1 MSQGIA
7 QQCNDILVLG
17 DLRNGSKLSNYS
29 ASSPPICKHDF
40 ARRSASASATS
51 LSVSVN
57 GQGVS
62 RGVGT
67 SESLV
72 IACVRFESCLSP
84 RLREGSHR
92 ARGHSPPPP
101 FTRCYCSHS
110 LQPPDEGQR
119 HARGASMA
127 PPFRL
132 VPHSLAASHAPL
144 PATSHVAGSRQA
156 VARARRGSQVL
167 REPIR
172 APASDA
178 AVGKKASLNIVFH
191 SSLLKPVTRA

>member
-57 GQGVS
+57 GQGVKPG
-62 RGVGT
+62 RWYLRIARDCLRAIRVV
-67 SESLV
+67 LV
-72 IACVRFESCLSP
+72 AAL
-84 RLREGSHR
+84 
-92 ARGHSPPPP
+92 ARGKPSRPWPLAAPL
-101 FTRCYCSHS
+101 TRCFCSHS

-127 PPFRL
+127 PPFRPVL
-132 VPHSLAASHAPL
+132 PRSLAASHAPP
-144 PATSHVAGSRQA
+144 PATSHVARSRQA
-156 VARARRGSQVL
+156 LRGPGVGPRFFESPYAPL
-167 REPIR
+167 R
-172 APASDA
+172 
-178 AVGKKASLNIVFH
+178 
-191 SSLLKPVTRA
+191 VTRRWAKRRP

>member
-40 ARRSASASATS
+40 ARRSASASAKS

-84 RLREGSHR
+84 RLRVGSHR
-92 ARGHSPPPP
+92 ARGHSPPLSLDASAV
-101 FTRCYCSHS
+101 TVYS
-110 LQPPDEGQR
+110 LQTKAKGTPEVLPWRRPSDWSRTASPLRTRPCLRQ
-119 HARGASMA
+119 ATWRGRGR
-127 PPFRL
+127 RL
-132 VPHSLAASHAPL
+132 RGPGVGPRFFGSPYAPL
-144 PATSHVAGSRQA
+144 R
-156 VARARRGSQVL
+156 
-167 REPIR
+167 
-172 APASDA
+172 
-178 AVGKKASLNIVFH
+178 
-191 SSLLKPVTRA
+191 VTRRWAKRRP

>member
-40 ARRSASASATS
+40 ARRSASASAKS

-57 GQGVS
+57 GQGVKPGRWYLRIARDCLRAIRVVLVAALAS
-62 RGVGT
+62 RKP
-67 SESLV
+67 SRPWPLAS
-72 IACVRFESCLSP
+72 
-84 RLREGSHR
+84 
-92 ARGHSPPPP
+92 P
-101 FTRCYCSHS
+101 FTRCFCSHS

-127 PPFRL
+127 PPFR
-132 VPHSLAASHAPL
+132 PGPSSQP
-144 PATSHVAGSRQA
+144 
-156 VARARRGSQVL
+156 RRFA
-167 REPIR
+167 R
-172 APASDA
+172 APAYDKPRGGVEA
-178 AVGKKASLNIVFH
+178 GGCEGTAWVPG
-191 SSLLKPVTRA
+191 SSGAHTRP

>member
-62 RGVGT
+62 RGVDT

-72 IACVRFESCLSP
+72 TACVRFESCLSP

-92 ARGHSPPPP
+92 ARGHSPPLSLDASAV
-101 FTRCYCSHS
+101 TVYS
-110 LQPPDEGQR
+110 LQTKATGTPEVLPWRRPSDR
-119 HARGASMA
+119 VLPR
-127 PPFRL
+127 
-132 VPHSLAASHAPL
+132 SLAASHAPP

-156 VARARRGSQVL
+156 LRGPGVGPRFFGSPYAPL
-167 REPIR
+167 R
-172 APASDA
+172 
-178 AVGKKASLNIVFH
+178 
-191 SSLLKPVTRA
+191 VTRRWAKRRP

>member
-101 FTRCYCSHS
+101 FHSMLLQSQSTASRRRPKARPRCFHGAA
-110 LQPPDEGQR
+110 LPTGPAQP
-119 HARGASMA
+119 
-127 PPFRL
+127 
-132 VPHSLAASHAPL
+132 
-144 PATSHVAGSRQA
+144 
-156 VARARRGSQVL
+156 RRFA
-167 REPIR
+167 R
-172 APASDA
+172 APACDKPRGGVEA
-178 AVGKKASLNIVFH
+178 GGCEGTAWVPG
-191 SSLLKPVTRA
+191 SSRAHTRPCE